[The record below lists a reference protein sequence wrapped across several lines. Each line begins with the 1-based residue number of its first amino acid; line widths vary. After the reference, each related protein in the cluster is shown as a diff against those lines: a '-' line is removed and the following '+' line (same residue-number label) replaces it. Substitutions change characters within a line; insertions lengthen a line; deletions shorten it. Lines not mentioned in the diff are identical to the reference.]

1 MLLNQETLRLVF
13 GLKLKGLRSEKNLS
27 LKELAKRT
35 GLSPSYLN
43 EIEKGKK
50 YPKIEKVLL
59 LATALD
65 EKLEDLVSLELKKE
79 FQLIQQLIDKKFLT
93 GLPFDIFGIPSSTV
107 FELLADHPQKMQAL
121 VGTLIEIARSHQ
133 IEVDDLLFALLR
145 SYLDM
150 HNNYFPNL
158 EEKANEARKK
168 FDIDWSASQD
178 IEQKLVR
185 ILSDTY
191 KVKIHDNVSFSQ
203 FFSSDKELEYFVLN
217 KGEVLY
223 ISPLVSQKDK
233 IFILARELGYQ
244 LLKIKVRPMTSLNL
258 QLDSFEQ
265 LFNHF
270 SASYLAGS
278 LLVPEKEIKQGL
290 QEIFNNNE
298 WSNLGLLTLVGKFSC
313 SIESFFHRMTQVMPE
328 HFDMGQLFY
337 LRYEYDLTTKKYQ
350 IAKELHLSSLHAPH
364 KVKSQ
369 EHYCSR
375 WLIHRLTLNR
385 LGWSGEPPENIV
397 GAQKSSYVGTQN
409 EYLVIASSFQN
420 QNSPHKISCVCL
432 GLLLNQNLEQKIK
445 FLHNSAI
452 PQLQVGETC
461 ERCSLENCP
470 DRGAPEDVQLNSNR
484 FQEIFRKV
492 AELEGSYVEL
502 HRLKKIN
509 RYFKQ

>member
-13 GLKLKGLRSEKNLS
+13 GIKLKGLRIEKNLS
-27 LKELAKRT
+27 LKDLAKKT

-50 YPKIEKVLL
+50 YPKIEKILT

-79 FQLIQQLIDKKFLT
+79 FQLIQHLLDKKLFT

-107 FELLADHPQKMQAL
+107 FELLADHPRKMQAL

-150 HNNYFPNL
+150 HNNYFPGL
-158 EEKANEARKK
+158 EEKADQARKK
-168 FDIDWSASQD
+168 FDIDWKASAEI
-178 IEQKLVR
+178 IEQKLQR
-185 ILSDTY
+185 ILTDY
-191 KVKIHDNVSFSQ
+191 FKVKIHDRTNFSK
-203 FFSSDKELEYFVLN
+203 FFNSDSDLDYFVLN
-217 KGEVLY
+217 KGQVLY
-223 ISPLVSQKDK
+223 ISPLVSLKDK
-233 IFILARELGYQ
+233 IFILSRELGYQ
-244 LLKIKVRPMTSLNL
+244 LLKIKVRPMTSLTM

-270 SASYLAGS
+270 SANYFASS
-278 LLVPEKEIKQGL
+278 LLIPENEIKRGL
-290 QEIFNNNE
+290 EKLFNQSL
-298 WSNLGLLTLVGKFSC
+298 WSNENFLSLVDKFSC
-313 SIESFFHRMTQVMPE
+313 SIESFFHRMTQVVPE
-328 HFDMGQLFY
+328 HFGMGQLFY

-385 LGWSGEPPENIV
+385 LALGAENVPEHIV
-397 GAQKSSYVGTQN
+397 GAQKSSYVGTKN
-409 EYLVIASSFQN
+409 EYLVLASSFQN
-420 QNSPHKISCVCL
+420 QNSLHKLSCVCL
-432 GLLLNQNLEQKIK
+432 GLMLNQNLEQKIK
-445 FLHNSAI
+445 FLHSSAI
-452 PQLQVGETC
+452 PNKQVGETC

-470 DRGAPEDVQLNSNR
+470 DRGAAEDLSLNPNR
-484 FQEIFRKV
+484 FQKIFRKV
-492 AELEGSYVEL
+492 SELEG
-502 HRLKKIN
+502 
-509 RYFKQ
+509 Q